1 MKTTERCM
9 ADEQRSSNLSPC
21 APTDIMSSPSRLTI
35 VSDRFIQMNGSDEV
49 DLRNLYARA
58 HFARR
63 KRNADDDA
71 VFDLEDIFDEDEVEE
86 IKRVNKGPRPGG

>member
-1 MKTTERCM
+1 
-9 ADEQRSSNLSPC
+9 
-21 APTDIMSSPSRLTI
+21 
-35 VSDRFIQMNGSDEV
+35 MNGSDEV
-49 DLRNLYARA
+49 DLRNLYSRA